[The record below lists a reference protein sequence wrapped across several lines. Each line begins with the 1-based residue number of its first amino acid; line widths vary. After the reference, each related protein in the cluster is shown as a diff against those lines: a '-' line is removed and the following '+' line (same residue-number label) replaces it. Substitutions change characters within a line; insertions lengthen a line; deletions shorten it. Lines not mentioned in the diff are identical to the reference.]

1 MGGPGPS
8 PSFQHDHRITLTPG
22 ANVKVGI
29 GHAHPFARDREARGV
44 APLSNYLEGESQ
56 CGQDEGGEQELWIDH
71 G

>member
-1 MGGPGPS
+1 
-8 PSFQHDHRITLTPG
+8 
-22 ANVKVGI
+22 VKVGI
-29 GHAHPFARDREARGV
+29 GHAYPLARDREARGV